1 MLQAAGHFA
10 LRATTSR
17 GNPVL
22 RNVTVRT
29 PTWEKCNKVE
39 VPQGQPFA
47 QVRQGFSLYPYFYM
61 GARKTSISRTNGT
74 NSLIFILKVIASQYQ
89 VQYPARGVPS
99 HSNSK
104 GFSTVNAPQWI
115 TKMINSGVQLKQIKM
130 ITILMVSGE
139 TVDCVI

>member
-61 GARKTSISRTNGT
+61 GARKTSISST
-74 NSLIFILKVIASQYQ
+74 NSLIFILKVIASQCQ

-99 HSNSK
+99 LSNSK

-139 TVDCVI
+139 TVDCAI